1 MKIGL
6 LIPCTSKNRPSWKT
20 IKDSYLYTLSIN
32 TFVTT
37 MDKDHEYVY
46 YIGHDDGDR
55 IYGKQEEHKKLEAVS
70 SIFSNI
76 AFKYISFKDIKKG
89 HVTKMWN
96 VLFEEAYNDG
106 CNYFFQC
113 GDDIHFKTKGWIN
126 ACIKTLQK
134 HDDIG
139 LTGPINNNSRIL
151 TQSFVSRKH
160 MEIFGYYMPEDI
172 INWCC
177 DDWYNE
183 VYKPQY
189 FYPLKQ
195 HFCSNEGGNP
205 RYTIDNNDTF
215 RINFQNN
222 LVTLRQKTNI
232 LAMKDKKKIKEYIER
247 DNSNKN

>member
-37 MDKDHEYVY
+37 MDKEHEYVY

-55 IYGKQEEHKKLEAVS
+55 IYGQQEEHKKLEAVS

-126 ACIKTLQK
+126 ACIQMLKK
-134 HDDIG
+134 HNDIG

-160 MEIFGYYMPEDI
+160 MDIFGYYMPEEI

-222 LVTLRQKTNI
+222 LITLRQKTSI
-232 LAMKDKKKIKEYIER
+232 LAMNDKKKIKEYIETL
-247 DNSNKN
+247 S